1 MVCRPS
7 GGNNGKRGINYW
19 EEMKCNMSGG
29 IWHERLCGRSRKML
43 WDEVERQRG
52 LTREEEGP

>member
-1 MVCRPS
+1 M
-7 GGNNGKRGINYW
+7 GINYW